1 MGIHTAQALT
11 GGSSVSAEQLD
22 SLLDGVV
29 TSLGT
34 AKDYFCLNMRHL
46 ADMTGHTAE
55 IEDCA
60 VVPYAATLVAVGA
73 IATSWVRVAA
83 DATLDIYKRAG
94 ANAGTSATVCTTPI
108 TFNAGYTSGTA
119 NTTAALDATK
129 TTFAAGDR
137 VELVATVAATETL
150 TAVTGQLWFKKA
162 SAISHTIYPQSN
174 DSAAH
179 SVALFNQLTKLK
191 ATLDATY
198 DYQTISL
205 EKAAKTVW
213 ASGGVPN
220 TTVQATVCV
229 PYACTL
235 DSVKV
240 VALVVGKTGG
250 DPTIDVF
257 NQTSGE
263 TVLSAPIT
271 YATAL
276 YTGTGAVSA
285 AAIAAG
291 DTLTLRYVLAAD
303 ADCYLTGVKVTLGMK
318 KIFAPA
324 MTAPVMSGSEL
335 LSPES
340 LKSQMDTLQTTLSAA
355 QDYAYVTMETVAS
368 TSGDTDA
375 SIQARTVVPY
385 AGTIAA
391 VYVTAGTVTTTG
403 GAPTV
408 DVWNQTGTPA
418 SVLSAAITMA
428 TANTAVGGTVSVP
441 TVAANDILTLRF
453 TVGATAALAMTKVT
467 LAIKKALAT

>member
-11 GGSSVSAEQLD
+11 GGSSVSPEQLD
-22 SLLDGVV
+22 SVLDGLV
-29 TSLGT
+29 TSLDT
-34 AKDYFCLNMRHL
+34 ASDYFCLNTRRL
-46 ADMTGHTAE
+46 AAMSGDTAAV
-55 IEDCA
+55 EDCA

-73 IATSWVRVAA
+73 IATSWTRVAA
-83 DATLDIYKRAG
+83 DATVSIYKRTG

-108 TFNAGYTSGTA
+108 TFDEDYTQAEA
-119 NTTAALDATK
+119 NLSCVLDATK

-150 TAVTGQLWFKKA
+150 TDLAVTLVFKKA
-162 SAISHTIYPQSN
+162 TAIAHTIHAQSN
-174 DSAAH
+174 DAAAH
-179 SVALFNQLTKLK
+179 SVALYNQLVKLK

-198 DYQTISL
+198 DYQVIGL
-205 EKAAKTVW
+205 EKAA
-213 ASGGVPN
+213 AAGGAGGVAN
-220 TTVQATVCV
+220 TVVQANVTI

-240 VALVVGKTGG
+240 VARVVGKTGG

-276 YTGTGAVSA
+276 YTGTGAVA
-285 AAIAAG
+285 APAIAAG

-303 ADCYLTGVKVTLGMK
+303 AGCTLEGVKVSLGLK

-324 MTAPVMSGSEL
+324 MAAPFLSSSET
-335 LSPES
+335 LSPEA
-340 LKSQMDTLQTTLSAA
+340 LKSQLDTVQATLEAS
-355 QDYAYVTMETVAS
+355 QDYEYITLEKIAS
-368 TSGDTDA
+368 TSDVAETV
-375 SIQARTVVPY
+375 IQASRVIPH

-391 VYVTAGTVTTTG
+391 VSVTAGTVTTTG

-418 SVLSAAITMA
+418 SVLSAAIAMA
-428 TANTAVGGTVSVP
+428 TANASVGGTVAAP
-441 TVAANDILTLRF
+441 TVAANDILTARF
-453 TVGATAALAMTKVT
+453 VAGATAALAMTKVT
-467 LAIKKALAT
+467 LAIKKALAS